1 MTVRAIPI
9 FIMIQVLFEDE
20 NQNRMR
26 ESLALFELINNYP
39 WFMESSVILFLNKT
53 DLFYEKIPKSKLS
66 DHFPAYQGKHIQLI
80 NTSTK
85 SI

>member
-1 MTVRAIPI
+1 MYAV
-9 FIMIQVLFEDE
+9 IQVLFEDE

-66 DHFPAYQGKHIQLI
+66 DHFPAYQGECTYSWLV
-80 NTSTK
+80 STLY
-85 SI
+85 